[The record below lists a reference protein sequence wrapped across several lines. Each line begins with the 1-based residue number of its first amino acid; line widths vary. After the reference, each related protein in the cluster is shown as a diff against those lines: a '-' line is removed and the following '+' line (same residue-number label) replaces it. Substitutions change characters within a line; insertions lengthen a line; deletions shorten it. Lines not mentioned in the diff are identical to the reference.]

1 MGGFFLGLQPLAAV
15 SPFGPSFV
23 LSGEKKNL
31 LKKNGGKKMSEKKS
45 MAKKLFLAVGSQQLA
60 GGSWQVA
67 VGRWQLTCGS
77 Q

>member
-31 LKKNGGKKMSEKKS
+31 LKKKWREKNVWKKKVWQKNY
-45 MAKKLFLAVGSQQLA
+45 FWQLAVN
-60 GGSWQVA
+60 SWQVA
-67 VGRWQLTCGS
+67 VGRWQ
-77 Q
+77 